1 MAGYISMDS
10 VSDIKMNGVDVEKI
24 TQGLNTLWEKNVIE
38 PFNVKNISQS
48 VATVDWNTGAD
59 NRNLEYSEDKTTWTS
74 VPYADGKYT
83 LTIPVGKKYY
93 VQGNS
98 RNFGGWWGSDQDVEI
113 SGYVLSLHYPTME
126 QPSNQGVSY
135 PHLFSKNKNGTADS
149 KLHFNFARLKLP
161 VRRCNGYAY
170 DCAFKGCLSIT
181 ELKYDIFYT
190 DSTITTDQNNFQNMF
205 QNCTNLRR
213 VDGFTFA
220 RFTNFGAWS
229 ELNGTFQG
237 CTSLEYVWDG
247 LFDTTV
253 TPSTSYYRD
262 VTCTNMFS
270 DCRSLVHPPK
280 LPAVR
285 GSNTFGNMFANC
297 ISLTNET
304 TQRILPNYDGIG
316 TQGGEYACG
325 AKFKGMFYGCTGL
338 TSMHDL
344 SSYTMGSYG
353 SFYFYQMYYGCTGIT
368 SIDAAKMP
376 GGVATANCFREMF
389 RGCTGI
395 TSVPSGFIKPTNTEE
410 SCYQE
415 MFRDCTGLTTIPSDL
430 LPSTTLSKSCYAYMF
445 YGCNHLT
452 AIPSGFMSPTTVAE
466 GCCQSMFENCSALT
480 TIPSGLLPALTM
492 AKNCYH
498 SMFRSCTVLANVPY
512 DLLPATTVAEGC
524 YTLMFQYSYHGFTGL
539 HLGATDIGTTA
550 FANWMFFDCPISQLD
565 VDFKEWTSATTEW
578 VLRTSNRGTFTK
590 YEALPE
596 IYDISHIPV
605 GWTVVNKYA
614 SESPTITHDASN
626 VIIVN
631 NTYNSGG
638 VIYYTTDGST
648 PTNASS
654 VYSQPFPAVLGQT
667 IKAICIYRNIV
678 SDVASWTVAAT
689 QLPAPTISGKASG
702 VVITN
707 NDATGDSTVY
717 YTTDGSTP
725 TSSSTL
731 YTAPFSV
738 AVETTVKAICIAT
751 SGILFTPS
759 DVADKTM
766 YEYTSLDFIHNETM
780 SQDASSSYAIN
791 TGVTFDETVKFRYK
805 GQFAYHQGGIVVGV
819 DDNIRWFMT
828 GNSLYYDYGERD
840 NAAFDFITPP
850 MLDLTVGNK
859 YTYDN
864 NTGRYL
870 FNVTPRSGG
879 SGNIIVDCT
888 SFKLHSLE
896 IWKTINNVETLVFS
910 GHAAYLNGEYGLFD
924 EVSKTLLGNS
934 NITIVGEPMQYLY
947 FEDRSGA
954 ANTITCTKTGD
965 QAEWLSL
972 EYSTDRETWSTYD
985 LTQPLTIPAN
995 GRVYLRGSNT
1005 IGFGKDNSN
1014 YHSFTCSGNYALGGD
1029 LFSIMDGS
1037 LFAYPSR
1044 FATKTFYQSTTLVD
1058 ISQLDFGSK
1067 KILATDFIQMFGE
1080 CTSLVSL
1087 PNTIEVSYASTIDFS
1102 THTSQFTQMFQYD
1115 PIANFP
1121 TFPNINTIGRD
1132 GMYCM
1137 NQSLDASPNT
1147 SLEFVDLSN
1156 ITTLYYRGLRRAFRN
1171 ASNLEVVKIGI
1182 SAWPDFVDSAAS
1194 DYNATSEWLYNVH
1207 STGVFCKNSTLPVMR
1222 GDNYIPNNWS
1232 IADLNG
1238 KLYAPVIT
1246 DNNGV
1251 VTIAEG
1257 GGGSSCSIYYTTDN
1271 TTPDTTSTL
1280 YTQPFARPANS
1291 VIKAIAVY
1299 SGNLASLVTN
1309 SDVAADY
1316 PITEMKFVRNTSM
1329 EANAASSKAITL
1341 LNTIQGDLEFR
1352 YKGQYAYDQS
1362 NGIVFTTGLIGNVG
1376 KHLWYMS
1383 GDKVYYKVGGGVK
1396 KQVNYN
1402 YKNVDM
1408 LDLTAIFS
1416 IFNDN
1421 YTYDNNTQTYVY
1433 RDASGGMMN
1442 GKLNIDVTS
1451 FKLHS
1456 IQIWDKNNRVLLFDG
1471 VAAMYNG
1478 QYGIYDKV
1486 SATLKTN
1493 SSITMVGEPYV
1504 QQV

>member
-1 MAGYISMDS
+1 MDS
-10 VSDIKMNGVDVEKI
+10 VSDIKINGVDVVKI
-24 TQGLNTLWEKNVIE
+24 AQGVNTLWEKNVIE

-59 NRNLEYSEDKTTWTS
+59 NRNLQYSEDKTTWTS

-135 PHLFSKNKNGTADS
+135 QHLFSKNKNGTADS

-181 ELKYDIFYT
+181 ELNYDIFYT
-190 DSTITTDQNNFQNMF
+190 DSTVATNQNNFQSMF

-247 LFDTTV
+247 MFDTTL
-253 TPSTSYYRD
+253 TTQTGFWRD
-262 VTCTNMFS
+262 YTCSNMFS

-285 GSNTFGNMFANC
+285 GSNTFSNMFANC

-304 TQRILPNYDGIG
+304 TQRILPNYNGIG
-316 TQGGEYACG
+316 TQGGEYANG
-325 AKFKGMFYGCTGL
+325 DKFKGMFYGCTGL

-353 SFYFYQMYYGCTGIT
+353 NSYFYQMYYGCTGIT
-368 SIDAAKMP
+368 SIDANKMP
-376 GGVATANCFREMF
+376 GGVATTNCFREMF

-395 TSVPSGFIKPTNTEE
+395 TSIPSGFIKPTNTAE

-415 MFRDCTGLTTIPSDL
+415 MFRDCTGLTTIPSVL

-445 YGCNHLT
+445 FGCNHLT

-466 GCCQSMFENCSALT
+466 SCCQSMFENCSALT

-492 AKNCYH
+492 AKNCYAN
-498 SMFRSCTVLANVPY
+498 MFRSCSSLANVPN

-524 YTLMFQYSYHGFTGL
+524 YGYMFQYSNHGFTGL
-539 HLGATDIGTTA
+539 HLGATDLGTSA
-550 FANWMFFDCPISQLD
+550 FANWMFFDCPISELE
-565 VDFKEWTSATTEW
+565 VDFKEWTAATTDW
-578 VLRTSNRGTFTK
+578 VLRTSNSGTFTK

-596 IYDISHIPV
+596 IYDTSHIPV

-667 IKAICIYRNIV
+667 IKAICIYHDIV

-689 QLPAPTISGKASG
+689 QLPAPTISGLSSN
-702 VVITN
+702 VTITN
-707 NDATGDSTVY
+707 NDTIGGSAIY
-717 YTTDGSTP
+717 YTTDGTTP
-725 TSSSTL
+725 TGSSTL
-731 YTAPFSV
+731 YTQPFS
-738 AVETTVKAICIAT
+738 TTPGTTIKAICVPTSSILYTQSVIAT
-751 SGILFTPS
+751 K
-759 DVADKTM
+759 DVWD
-766 YEYTSLDFIHNETM
+766 YNELEFIHNVTM
-780 SQDASSSYAIN
+780 SNNSNVSTLIDTGIQMDN
-791 TGVTFDETVKFRYK
+791 TIELRYK
-805 GQFAYHQGGIVVGV
+805 GKNVGYT
-819 DDNIRWFMT
+819 T
-828 GNSLYYDYGERD
+828 GNVSVGNFTSDNNDLRLFMMSGNTLYLDWGSSRLRGTYNYTTYP
-840 NAAFDFITPP
+840 NFDF
-850 MLDLTVGNK
+850 TVNNMSC
-859 YTYDN
+859 YDN
-864 NTGRYL
+864 NTQTYIV
-870 FNVTPRSGG
+870 NG
-879 SGNIIVDCT
+879 SQGNYTLGENLLVDCT
-888 SFKLHSLE
+888 TCWLQSLQV
-896 IWKTINNVETLVFS
+896 WKTINNVKTLVFD
-910 GHAAYLNGEYGLFD
+910 GVAAELGGDYGLFD
-924 EVSKTLLGNS
+924 GVSGQFVTNS
-934 NITIVGEPMQYLY
+934 TITIVGESYPFY

-965 QAEWLSL
+965 KEEWLSL

-985 LTQPLTIPAN
+985 MTQTLTIPAN

-1005 IGFGKDNSN
+1005 YGFGYNNTN
-1014 YHSFTCSGNYALGGD
+1014 YHTFTCSGNYAVGGD
-1029 LFSIMDGS
+1029 LFSIMDSS

-1067 KILATDFIQMFGE
+1067 KILATDFIQMFGN

-1102 THTSQFTQMFQYD
+1102 THSQFTQMFQYD

-1137 NQSLDASPNT
+1137 NQSLNASPNT

-1156 ITTLYYRGLRRAFRN
+1156 ITTLYYRGLYMAFRN

-1182 SAWPDFVDSAAS
+1182 SAWPDFVDSTAS
-1194 DYNATSEWLYNVH
+1194 DYNATSEWLYGVH
-1207 STGVFCKNSTLPVMR
+1207 STGVFCKNSTLPVTR
-1222 GDNYIPNNWS
+1222 GINYIPTDWS

-1246 DNNGV
+1246 ESNNTI
-1251 VTIAEG
+1251 TIAEG
-1257 GGGSSCSIYYTTDN
+1257 GGGSSSTIYYTTDG
-1271 TTPDTTSTL
+1271 TDPDTTSNVYSGTFSVASG
-1280 YTQPFARPANS
+1280 T
-1291 VIKAIAVY
+1291 VIKAF
-1299 SGNLASLVTN
+1299 
-1309 SDVAADY
+1309 ADY
-1316 PITEMKFVRNTSM
+1316 TPTGSNVPLITHSN
-1329 EANAASSKAITL
+1329 IT
-1341 LNTIQGDLEFR
+1341 T
-1352 YKGQYAYDQS
+1352 
-1362 NGIVFTTGLIGNVG
+1362 
-1376 KHLWYMS
+1376 
-1383 GDKVYYKVGGGVK
+1383 
-1396 KQVNYN
+1396 
-1402 YKNVDM
+1402 
-1408 LDLTAIFS
+1408 
-1416 IFNDN
+1416 
-1421 YTYDNNTQTYVY
+1421 YT
-1433 RDASGGMMN
+1433 
-1442 GKLNIDVTS
+1442 
-1451 FKLHS
+1451 
-1456 IQIWDKNNRVLLFDG
+1456 
-1471 VAAMYNG
+1471 
-1478 QYGIYDKV
+1478 
-1486 SATLKTN
+1486 
-1493 SSITMVGEPYV
+1493 V
-1504 QQV
+1504 Q

>member
-1 MAGYISMDS
+1 MDS
-10 VSDIKMNGVDVEKI
+10 VSDIKLNGVDVEKI
-24 TQGLNTLWEKNVIE
+24 AQGVNTLWEKNVIE

-74 VPYADGKYT
+74 VPYANGKYT

-98 RNFGGWWGSDQDVEI
+98 TNFGGWWGSDQDVEI

-135 PHLFSKNKNGTADS
+135 RNLFAKNGNGTADS
-149 KLHFNFARLKLP
+149 KLHFDFSKLKLP
-161 VRRCNGYAY
+161 VKKCNTYAY
-170 DCAFKGCLSIT
+170 ECAFDGCLSIT
-181 ELKYDIFYT
+181 ELNYDILYT
-190 DSTITTDQNNFQNMF
+190 DSTVAAGEYVFQRMF
-205 QNCTNLRR
+205 RNCKNLTR
-213 VDGFTFA
+213 VDGLTFNRFSSFNRFCELKDTFA
-220 RFTNFGAWS
+220 
-229 ELNGTFQG
+229 G
-237 CTSLEYVWDG
+237 CTSLQYVWDD

-253 TPSTSYYRD
+253 TPSTGYYRD
-262 VTCTNMFS
+262 ATCNNMFGN
-270 DCRSLVHPPK
+270 CTSLVHPPK
-280 LPAVR
+280 LPSPR
-285 GSNTFGNMFANC
+285 GKNQFVNMFSGC
-297 ISLTNET
+297 TSLTT
-304 TQRILPNYDGIG
+304 SATQRILPTYSGVG
-316 TQGGEYACG
+316 TQSGDYALTSV
-325 AKFKGMFYGCTGL
+325 FQGMFTNCTGL

-344 SSYTMGSYG
+344 SSYTMGGYG
-353 SFYFYQMYYGCTGIT
+353 NAHFYQMYKGCRGIT
-368 SIDAAKMP
+368 SIDAKKMP
-376 GGVATANCFREMF
+376 GGVATANCFNAMF
-389 RGCTGI
+389 QGCTGI
-395 TSVPSGFIKPTNTEE
+395 TSVPSGFIKPTNTENACYANMFMDCTNLTSVSGLTLPATALAV
-410 SCYQE
+410 SCYE
-415 MFRDCTGLTTIPSDL
+415 NMFRHTGITAAPTMTVNSVATGCCRHMFCDSNTLSDVSGISLNAMTMETECYRGMFYGNNTALTTPL
-430 LPSTTLSKSCYAYMF
+430 TLPSTTL
-445 YGCNHLT
+445 
-452 AIPSGFMSPTTVAE
+452 
-466 GCCQSMFENCSALT
+466 
-480 TIPSGLLPALTM
+480 
-492 AKNCYH
+492 
-498 SMFRSCTVLANVPY
+498 
-512 DLLPATTVAEGC
+512 AEGC
-524 YTLMFQYSYHGFTGL
+524 YWGMYDGCVNLEGTVKLPAETLYHYSYATMFKGCNKLQGIEVNFKTWNSDYTYLWVDGITNSTGVFTCYDVL
-539 HLGATDIGTTA
+539 QQTTGA
-550 FANWMFFDCPISQLD
+550 
-565 VDFKEWTSATTEW
+565 
-578 VLRTSNRGTFTK
+578 SN
-590 YEALPE
+590 
-596 IYDISHIPV
+596 IPV
-605 GWTVVNKYA
+605 NWSVVNK
-614 SESPTITHDASN
+614 TI
-626 VIIVN
+626 
-631 NTYNSGG
+631 
-638 VIYYTTDGST
+638 
-648 PTNASS
+648 P
-654 VYSQPFPAVLGQT
+654 
-667 IKAICIYRNIV
+667 
-678 SDVASWTVAAT
+678 
-689 QLPAPTISGKASG
+689 
-702 VVITN
+702 
-707 NDATGDSTVY
+707 
-717 YTTDGSTP
+717 
-725 TSSSTL
+725 
-731 YTAPFSV
+731 
-738 AVETTVKAICIAT
+738 
-751 SGILFTPS
+751 
-759 DVADKTM
+759 
-766 YEYTSLDFIHNETM
+766 
-780 SQDASSSYAIN
+780 
-791 TGVTFDETVKFRYK
+791 
-805 GQFAYHQGGIVVGV
+805 
-819 DDNIRWFMT
+819 
-828 GNSLYYDYGERD
+828 
-840 NAAFDFITPP
+840 
-850 MLDLTVGNK
+850 
-859 YTYDN
+859 
-864 NTGRYL
+864 
-870 FNVTPRSGG
+870 
-879 SGNIIVDCT
+879 
-888 SFKLHSLE
+888 
-896 IWKTINNVETLVFS
+896 
-910 GHAAYLNGEYGLFD
+910 
-924 EVSKTLLGNS
+924 
-934 NITIVGEPMQYLY
+934 YLY

-972 EYSTDRETWSTYD
+972 EYSTDWDTWSTYD

-1005 IGFGKDNSN
+1005 YGFGKDNSN
-1014 YHSFTCSGNYALGGD
+1014 YHTFTCSGNYALGGD
-1029 LFSIMDGS
+1029 LFSIMDDS

-1194 DYNATSEWLYNVH
+1194 DYNATSEWLYGVH
-1207 STGVFCKNSTLPVMR
+1207 STGVFCKNATLPVMR

-1238 KLYAPVIT
+1238 KLYDPVIT

-1309 SDVAADY
+1309 SNVAADY

-1329 EANAASSKAITL
+1329 EANAANSKAITL
-1341 LNTIQGDLEFR
+1341 LDTITSISELEFR
-1352 YKGQYAYDQS
+1352 YKCQYAYDQS
-1362 NGIVFTTGLIGNVG
+1362 NGIVFTTGLFGNVG

-1383 GDKVYYKVGGGVK
+1383 GDKVYYNVGGTVK

-1408 LDLTAIFS
+1408 LDLTATFGTLS
-1416 IFNDN
+1416 VDEN

-1433 RDASGGMMN
+1433 QKASGGAMN

-1456 IQIWDKNNRVLLFDG
+1456 IQIWNKSTKVLLFDG

-1504 QQV
+1504 QQVCATPQIVFSEDLNECEQPAGTGTAEISCSTPNSTIYYKLWDFEQEEPDEWEQYDSQYVIDLYSGEYYLKAYATATGYSDSQTTPAFDLIVNAEEPCEEPGDPCQECIDGCEGDPDCEQECYDTVC